1 MNTRGRSRSRCDKL
15 FIPSRCATVQK
26 RLITTGLSMCLS
38 PGFIDFIV
46 VPTFTVLTDMTEKIV
61 IPLINEASLSL
72 AGFRRS
78 SLNSISCEDAKRGSV
93 KSTGSESSA
102 TGHYSLLAVDLMNF
116 KALWNEEVY
125 QNRERW
131 KTQATKETQEKAR
144 REAEEERVLQ
154 EDTMEPQEREIEA
167 ELGDT
172 ESQEGEEE
180 EEEVEGVGEEESE
193 VPEELNLHQDRR
205 KEKTGD
211 RDAVRTGEKDTVRTG
226 EKDGVRTG
234 EKDGVRTGEKDG
246 VRTQTG
252 SAADTSPPL
261 QNAIDLD

>member
-1 MNTRGRSRSRCDKL
+1 MVAQSQ
-15 FIPSRCATVQK
+15 I
-26 RLITTGLSMCLS
+26 
-38 PGFIDFIV
+38 GFIDFIV
-46 VPTFTVLTDMTEKIV
+46 VPTFTVLTEMTEKIV

-93 KSTGSESSA
+93 KSTRSEGSA
-102 TGHYSLLAVDLMNF
+102 TGHFSLLAVDLKNF

-154 EDTMEPQEREIEA
+154 EDTMEPQEREIET

-172 ESQEGEEE
+172 ESQEGEEEGE

-193 VPEELNLHQDRR
+193 VQEELNLRQD
-205 KEKTGD
+205 KCTEKTEE
-211 RDAVRTGEKDTVRTG
+211 R
-226 EKDGVRTG
+226 DGVRTG
-234 EKDGVRTGEKDG
+234 ERDG

-261 QNAIDLD
+261 QKSVDLH